1 MEDHASI
8 CMYVCVHVLQKC
20 VHVLQNRGIVI
31 LQRDICVDQPDYHG
45 NTPLHLAA
53 GSGHVE
59 LVKLLIQG
67 GAQIN
72 LMNNESELPLDLAR
86 LKGHAKVS

>member
-1 MEDHASI
+1 M
-8 CMYVCVHVLQKC
+8 CMYVDSSIGLMFVYMCFK
-20 VHVLQNRGIVI
+20 NGGIVI

-72 LMNNESELPLDLAR
+72 LMNNERELPMDLAR